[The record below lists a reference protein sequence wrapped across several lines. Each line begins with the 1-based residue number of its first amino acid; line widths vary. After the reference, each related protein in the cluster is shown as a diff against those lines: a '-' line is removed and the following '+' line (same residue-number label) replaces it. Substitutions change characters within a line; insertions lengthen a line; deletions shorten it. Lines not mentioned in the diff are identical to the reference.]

1 MANIT
6 QLTPETIKEG
16 LAALEAEY
24 HVSPAEFFR
33 RYQLGELGDSAAVM
47 RGAWLCSMAL
57 QAGLLQAGPDAR
69 SSERGGSV
77 QDTSPSGV
85 PPRR

>member
-1 MANIT
+1 MAKVT
-6 QLTPETIKEG
+6 QLTPEAIKAG

-24 HVSPAEFFR
+24 HVPPAEFFR
-33 RYQLGELGDSAAVM
+33 RYQVGELGDSAAVM

-57 QAGLLQAGPDAR
+57 QAGLLQAGSNAR
-69 SSERGGSV
+69 PTERGGSV